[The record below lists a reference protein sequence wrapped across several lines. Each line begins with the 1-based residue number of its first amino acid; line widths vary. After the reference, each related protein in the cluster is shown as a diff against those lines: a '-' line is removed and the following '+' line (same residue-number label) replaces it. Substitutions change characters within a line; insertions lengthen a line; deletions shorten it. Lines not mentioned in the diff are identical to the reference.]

1 MSDTFHINGN
11 SATYSASLIIQT
23 AVLVEN
29 KLKVRNLDG
38 IVICASYFSLLKN
51 SNSKAEQRMK
61 PLALQS

>member
-1 MSDTFHINGN
+1 MSDTFHINGD

-38 IVICASYFSLLKN
+38 IVICASYFSL
-51 SNSKAEQRMK
+51 Q
-61 PLALQS
+61 

>member
-23 AVLVEN
+23 AVLFEN
-29 KLKVRNLDG
+29 RLKVRNFDG
-38 IVICASYFSLLKN
+38 TVIFSLLKN
-51 SNSKAEQRMK
+51 SKSKAEQGIK